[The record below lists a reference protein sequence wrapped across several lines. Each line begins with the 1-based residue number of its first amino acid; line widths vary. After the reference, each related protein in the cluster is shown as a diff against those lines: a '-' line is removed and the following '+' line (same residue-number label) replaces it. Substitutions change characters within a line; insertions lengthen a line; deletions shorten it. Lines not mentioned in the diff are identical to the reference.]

1 MSDKNI
7 GALWLKEGAKGKYFS
22 GNVEINGQK
31 TNIVIFRNTLK
42 QPGEKTPDY
51 RIFLQQPR
59 EDIPEAAPRASAHGD
74 DSDLPF

>member
-31 TNIVIFRNTLK
+31 TNIVVFKNTLK

-51 RIFLQQPR
+51 RIFLQQERGERSEPR
-59 EDIPEAAPRASAHGD
+59 QD
-74 DSDLPF
+74 DSDGTPF